1 MTTTR
6 NDAGVEQA
14 IARVSP
20 AVRKKERPVPKAAKV
35 DKLQRL
41 KDLSASPEIQ
51 VDYALTLIASELRQD
66 IVEEALAVLATA
78 PGDARVRPALLEAY
92 SRFESGSGRGDQGC
106 YGRMALLRALRP
118 LARRE
123 DAALLAHEASTY
135 EFLPPGRSE
144 VAASLR
150 STALVVLNDVDEQLA
165 AYHAVR
171 LLTDQHT
178 SPLSGEPAITA
189 AQTLAM
195 QGQYLPLYGYA
206 VRTDATSP
214 EIVAEC
220 LRSLKGVPLSL
231 LQPLVDR
238 YIASPH
244 EIVVLGLFDLLLE
257 YPERQAFLP
266 LIVQFLHE
274 TKLIDIYRWL
284 VSTALTSREPKLI
297 AAIKALERE
306 ENDPRKL
313 EILHG
318 AFSLR

>member
-1 MTTTR
+1 M
-6 NDAGVEQA
+6 
-14 IARVSP
+14 
-20 AVRKKERPVPKAAKV
+20 PKPAKV

-41 KDLSASPEIQ
+41 KDLTATPAAQ
-51 VDYALTLIASELRQD
+51 LDYALALLASESRQD
-66 IVEEALAVLATA
+66 IVDQALDVLRAA
-78 PGDARVRPALLEAY
+78 PEDTRVRAALLEAY
-92 SRFESGSGRGDQGC
+92 ARFESGPGRGDQGC

-123 DAALLAHEASTY
+123 DAALLARAASTY

-144 VAASLR
+144 VAAGLR

-165 AYHAVR
+165 SYHAIR

-189 AQTLAM
+189 AQTLAV

-206 VRTDATSP
+206 VRTDATMP
-214 EIVAEC
+214 ELVAEC
-220 LRSLKGVPLSL
+220 LRNLSGVPLSVL
-231 LQPLVDR
+231 WPLVDR
-238 YIASPH
+238 YITSPH
-244 EIVVLGLFDLLLE
+244 EIVMLGLFELLLAH
-257 YPERQAFLP
+257 PERQVFLP
-266 LIVQFLHE
+266 LIVEFLRE
-274 TKLIDIYRWL
+274 TRLMDLYRWL

-313 EILHG
+313 VILHD
-318 AFSLR
+318 ALSLR

>member
-1 MTTTR
+1 M
-6 NDAGVEQA
+6 
-14 IARVSP
+14 
-20 AVRKKERPVPKAAKV
+20 PKAAKV

-41 KDLSASPEIQ
+41 KDLTATPDAQ
-51 VDYALTLIASELRQD
+51 LDYALSLLASESRQD
-66 IVEEALAVLATA
+66 IVEEALTVLASA
-78 PGDARVRPALLEAY
+78 PGDARARAALLDTYA
-92 SRFESGSGRGDQGC
+92 RFESASGRGDQGC

-123 DAALLAHEASTY
+123 DAALLAHAASTY

-144 VAASLR
+144 VAAGLR

-171 LLTDQHT
+171 LLTDEHT

-220 LRSLKGVPLSL
+220 LRSLKGVPLSVL
-231 LQPLVDR
+231 RPLVDR

-244 EIVVLGLFDLLLE
+244 EIIVLGLFELLLE
-257 YPERQAFLP
+257 HPERQSFLP
-266 LIVQFLHE
+266 LIVEFLRE
-274 TKLIDIYRWL
+274 TKLIDLYRWL
-284 VSTALTSREPKLI
+284 VTTALTSREPKLI

-313 EILHG
+313 GILHD
-318 AFSLR
+318 AFALR

>member
-1 MTTTR
+1 M
-6 NDAGVEQA
+6 
-14 IARVSP
+14 
-20 AVRKKERPVPKAAKV
+20 PKPAKV
-35 DKLQRL
+35 DKLRRL
-41 KDLSASPEIQ
+41 KDLTATPEAQ
-51 VDYALTLIASELRQD
+51 LDYALALLATEFRQD
-66 IVEEALAVLATA
+66 LIDEALAVLATA
-78 PGDARVRPALLEAY
+78 PEDARARAALLEAY
-92 SRFESGSGRGDQGC
+92 ARFEGASSRGDQGC

-123 DAALLAHEASTY
+123 DAALLAHAASTY

-144 VAASLR
+144 VAAGLR

-189 AQTLAM
+189 AQTLAA
-195 QGQYLPLYGYA
+195 QGQYLPLYAYA
-206 VRTDATSP
+206 VRTDATTP

-220 LRSLKGVPLSL
+220 LRNLRGVPLSVL
-231 LQPLVDR
+231 RPLVDR
-238 YIASPH
+238 YVTSPH

-257 YPERQAFLP
+257 HPERQAFLP
-266 LIVQFLHE
+266 LIVEFLRE
-274 TKLIDIYRWL
+274 TKLIDLYRWL
-284 VSTALTSREPKLI
+284 VSTALTGREPKLI

-313 EILHG
+313 AILHD
-318 AFSLR
+318 ALSLR